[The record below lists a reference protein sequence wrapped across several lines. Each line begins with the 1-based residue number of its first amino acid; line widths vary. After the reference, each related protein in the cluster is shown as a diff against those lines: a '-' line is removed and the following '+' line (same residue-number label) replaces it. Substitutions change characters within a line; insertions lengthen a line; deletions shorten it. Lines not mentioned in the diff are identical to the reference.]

1 MQASSLAASLSRCC
15 AGLRGVH
22 SPPRAFPARPRPPSV
37 RRLRVVAASSAAD
50 RPPRDDAAPSP
61 SASTAAPKPKGG
73 KRDLADAYREVRE
86 ILTDPTRLVR
96 AVAGGKARGA
106 DPQWRRLEMRPV
118 ALKKGG
124 IKLQVVKYD
133 ERQAFTSNHPYPA
146 AATPTPNSNPGASR
160 GRSRGRRGGASSASS
175 SPSSVPDASSAVD
188 DAFAVG
194 FANWRVETPDEVLQ
208 LRVTKSGEALVNR
221 TRQLLSNA
229 KGAKGAEGGGASV
242 VVPASHDRVKP
253 RLLDPSDPFL
263 VRVGVSVADGSAIKA
278 SRRDKYKQVEEF
290 VKLVQLAVSDARTGS
305 HMAPATRAR
314 PARLV
319 DLGCGNAYLT
329 FGAYAY
335 LAARK
340 ELGGDSPMEV
350 IGVDVKRQARETNT
364 RVARELGWD
373 ASCVFV
379 EGTIADA
386 TLRFP
391 TPRPDPSEPEVDIV
405 LALHACDTATD
416 EALTRAVRWNAPLT
430 LVSPCCHHDLQV
442 RMRAAAQAY
451 PPLTRHGILRERLGD
466 VVTDAFRAHILRLL
480 GHRVDVTEWIGGEHT
495 PRNTMIRA
503 VKTGSPAG
511 LDLWREYD
519 AMVEDWGVT
528 PRLAEQLAPELAAA
542 RAQAE
547 ANEAAAA

>member
-15 AGLRGVH
+15 TGLRGVR
-22 SPPRAFPARPRPPSV
+22 SSPRAFPARPRAPSV

-61 SASTAAPKPKGG
+61 SASTTAPKPKGG
-73 KRDLADAYREVRE
+73 KRDLTDAYREVGE

-96 AVAGGKARGA
+96 AVASGKARGA

-118 ALKKGG
+118 ALKKG

-133 ERQAFTSNHPYPA
+133 ERQAFTSNHPYPTA
-146 AATPTPNSNPGASR
+146 SNSDASR

-188 DAFAVG
+188 DAFAAG
-194 FANWRVETPDEVLQ
+194 FANWRVETPDEILQ

-221 TRQLLSNA
+221 TRPLISNA
-229 KGAKGAEGGGASV
+229 KGATSQKGSASR
-242 VVPASHDRVKP
+242 VVPASHDRVKS

-305 HMAPATRAR
+305 HMAPATRNR

-364 RVARELGWD
+364 RVAIELGWD
-373 ASCVFV
+373 RSCVFV

-511 LDLWREYD
+511 MDLWREYD

-547 ANEAAAA
+547 AHEAAAA

>member
-15 AGLRGVH
+15 AGLRGVR
-22 SPPRAFPARPRPPSV
+22 SSPRAFPARPRAPSV

-61 SASTAAPKPKGG
+61 SASTTAPKPKGG
-73 KRDLADAYREVRE
+73 KRDLADAYREVGE

-96 AVAGGKARGA
+96 AVASGKARGA

-118 ALKKGG
+118 ALKKG

-133 ERQAFTSNHPYPA
+133 ERQAFTSNHPYPTA
-146 AATPTPNSNPGASR
+146 SNSDASR

-188 DAFAVG
+188 DAFAAG
-194 FANWRVETPDEVLQ
+194 FANWRVETPDEILQ

-221 TRQLLSNA
+221 TRQLISNA
-229 KGAKGAEGGGASV
+229 KGAASQKGSASR
-242 VVPASHDRVKP
+242 VVPASHDRVKS

-290 VKLVQLAVSDARTGS
+290 VKLVRLAVSDARVGS
-305 HMAPATRAR
+305 HMAPATRDR

-373 ASCVFV
+373 QSCVFV

-511 LDLWREYD
+511 MDLWREYD

-547 ANEAAAA
+547 AHEAAAA

>member
-15 AGLRGVH
+15 TGLRGVR
-22 SPPRAFPARPRPPSV
+22 SSPRAFPARPRAPSV
-37 RRLRVVAASSAAD
+37 LRLRVVAASSAAD

-61 SASTAAPKPKGG
+61 SASTTAPKPKGG
-73 KRDLADAYREVRE
+73 KRDLADAYREVGE

-96 AVAGGKARGA
+96 AVASGKARGA

-118 ALKKGG
+118 ALKKG

-133 ERQAFTSNHPYPA
+133 ERQAFTSNHPYPTA
-146 AATPTPNSNPGASR
+146 SNSDASR
-160 GRSRGRRGGASSASS
+160 VRSRGRRGGASSASS

-188 DAFAVG
+188 DAFAAG
-194 FANWRVETPDEVLQ
+194 FANWRVETPDEILQ

-221 TRQLLSNA
+221 TRPLISNA
-229 KGAKGAEGGGASV
+229 KGATSQKGSASR
-242 VVPASHDRVKP
+242 VVPASHDRVKS

-305 HMAPATRAR
+305 HMAPATRNR

-364 RVARELGWD
+364 RVAIELGWD
-373 ASCVFV
+373 RSCVFV

-511 LDLWREYD
+511 MDLWREYD

-547 ANEAAAA
+547 AHEVAAA

>member
-15 AGLRGVH
+15 TGLRGVR
-22 SPPRAFPARPRPPSV
+22 SSPRAFPARPRAPSV
-37 RRLRVVAASSAAD
+37 LRLRVVAASSAAD

-61 SASTAAPKPKGG
+61 SASTTAPKPKGG
-73 KRDLADAYREVRE
+73 KRDLTDAYREVGE

-96 AVAGGKARGA
+96 AVASGKARGA

-118 ALKKGG
+118 ALKKG

-133 ERQAFTSNHPYPA
+133 ERQAFTSNHPYPTA
-146 AATPTPNSNPGASR
+146 SNSDASR
-160 GRSRGRRGGASSASS
+160 VRSRGRRGGASSASS

-188 DAFAVG
+188 DAFAAG
-194 FANWRVETPDEVLQ
+194 FANWRVETPNEILQ

-221 TRQLLSNA
+221 TRPLISNA
-229 KGAKGAEGGGASV
+229 KGATSQKGSASR
-242 VVPASHDRVKP
+242 VVPASHDRVKS

-305 HMAPATRAR
+305 HMAPATRNR

-364 RVARELGWD
+364 RVAIELGWD
-373 ASCVFV
+373 RSCVFV

-442 RMRAAAQAY
+442 RMRAAVQAY

-511 LDLWREYD
+511 MDLWREYD

-547 ANEAAAA
+547 AHEVAAA

>member
-1 MQASSLAASLSRCC
+1 MRSS
-15 AGLRGVH
+15 
-22 SPPRAFPARPRPPSV
+22 PRAFPARPRAPSV

-61 SASTAAPKPKGG
+61 SASTTAPKPKGG
-73 KRDLADAYREVRE
+73 KRDLADAYREVGE

-96 AVAGGKARGA
+96 AVASGKARGA

-118 ALKKGG
+118 ALKKG

-133 ERQAFTSNHPYPA
+133 ERQAFTSNHPYPTA
-146 AATPTPNSNPGASR
+146 SNSDASR

-188 DAFAVG
+188 DAFAAG
-194 FANWRVETPDEVLQ
+194 FANWRVETPDEILQ

-221 TRQLLSNA
+221 TRQLISNA
-229 KGAKGAEGGGASV
+229 KSAEGSASR
-242 VVPASHDRVKP
+242 VVPASHDRVKS

-290 VKLVQLAVSDARTGS
+290 VKLVRLAVSDARVGS
-305 HMAPATRAR
+305 HMAPATRDR

-373 ASCVFV
+373 QSCVFV

-416 EALTRAVRWNAPLT
+416 EALTRAVRWSAPLT

-511 LDLWREYD
+511 MDLWREYD

-547 ANEAAAA
+547 AHEAAAA

>member
-15 AGLRGVH
+15 AGLRGVR
-22 SPPRAFPARPRPPSV
+22 SSPRAFPARPRAPSV

-61 SASTAAPKPKGG
+61 SASTTAPKPKGG
-73 KRDLADAYREVRE
+73 KRDLADAYREVGE

-96 AVAGGKARGA
+96 AVASGKARGA

-118 ALKKGG
+118 ALKKG

-133 ERQAFTSNHPYPA
+133 ERQAFTSNHPYPTA
-146 AATPTPNSNPGASR
+146 SNSDASR

-188 DAFAVG
+188 DAFAAG
-194 FANWRVETPDEVLQ
+194 FANWRVETPDEILQ

-221 TRQLLSNA
+221 TRQLISNA
-229 KGAKGAEGGGASV
+229 KSAEGSASR
-242 VVPASHDRVKP
+242 VVPASHDRVKS

-290 VKLVQLAVSDARTGS
+290 VKLVRLAVSDARVGS
-305 HMAPATRAR
+305 HMAPATRDR

-373 ASCVFV
+373 QSCVFV

-416 EALTRAVRWNAPLT
+416 EALTRAVRWSAPLT

-511 LDLWREYD
+511 MDLWRESD

-547 ANEAAAA
+547 AHEAAAA

>member
-1 MQASSLAASLSRCC
+1 MQTSSLAASLSRCC
-15 AGLRGVH
+15 TGLRGVR
-22 SPPRAFPARPRPPSV
+22 SSPRAFPARPRAPSIL
-37 RRLRVVAASSAAD
+37 RLRVVAAASAAD

-61 SASTAAPKPKGG
+61 SASTTAPKPKGG
-73 KRDLADAYREVRE
+73 KRDLADAYREVGE

-96 AVAGGKARGA
+96 AVASGKARGA

-118 ALKKGG
+118 ALKKG

-133 ERQAFTSNHPYPA
+133 ERQAFTSNHPYPTA
-146 AATPTPNSNPGASR
+146 SNSDASR

-188 DAFAVG
+188 DAFAAG
-194 FANWRVETPDEVLQ
+194 FANWRVETPDEILQ

-221 TRQLLSNA
+221 TRPLISNA
-229 KGAKGAEGGGASV
+229 KGATSQKGSASR
-242 VVPASHDRVKP
+242 VVPASHDRVKS

-305 HMAPATRAR
+305 HMAPATRNR

-364 RVARELGWD
+364 RVAIELGWD
-373 ASCVFV
+373 RSCVFV

-511 LDLWREYD
+511 MDLWREYD

-547 ANEAAAA
+547 AHEAAAA

>member
-1 MQASSLAASLSRCC
+1 MQTSSLAASLSRCC
-15 AGLRGVH
+15 TGLRGVR
-22 SPPRAFPARPRPPSV
+22 SSPRAFPARPRAPSIL
-37 RRLRVVAASSAAD
+37 RLRVVAAASAAD

-61 SASTAAPKPKGG
+61 SASTTAPKPKGG
-73 KRDLADAYREVRE
+73 KRDLTDAYREVGE

-96 AVAGGKARGA
+96 AVASGKARGA

-118 ALKKGG
+118 ALKKG

-133 ERQAFTSNHPYPA
+133 ERQAFTSNHPYPTA
-146 AATPTPNSNPGASR
+146 SNSDASR

-188 DAFAVG
+188 DAFAAG
-194 FANWRVETPDEVLQ
+194 FANWRVETPDEILQ

-221 TRQLLSNA
+221 TRPLISNA
-229 KGAKGAEGGGASV
+229 KGATSQKGSASR
-242 VVPASHDRVKP
+242 VVPASHDRVKS

-305 HMAPATRAR
+305 HMAPATRNR

-364 RVARELGWD
+364 RVAIELGWD
-373 ASCVFV
+373 RSCVFV

-511 LDLWREYD
+511 MDLWREYD

-547 ANEAAAA
+547 AHEAAAA

>member
-15 AGLRGVH
+15 AGLRGVR
-22 SPPRAFPARPRPPSV
+22 SSPRAFPARPRAPSV

-61 SASTAAPKPKGG
+61 SASTTAPKPKGG
-73 KRDLADAYREVRE
+73 KRDLADAYREVGE

-96 AVAGGKARGA
+96 AVASGKARGA

-118 ALKKGG
+118 ALKKG

-133 ERQAFTSNHPYPA
+133 ERQAFTSNHPYPTA
-146 AATPTPNSNPGASR
+146 SNSDASR

-188 DAFAVG
+188 DAFAAG
-194 FANWRVETPDEVLQ
+194 FANWRVETPDEILQ

-221 TRQLLSNA
+221 TRQLISNA
-229 KGAKGAEGGGASV
+229 KSAEGSASR
-242 VVPASHDRVKP
+242 VVPASHDRVKS

-290 VKLVQLAVSDARTGS
+290 VKLVRLAVSDARVGS
-305 HMAPATRAR
+305 HMAPATRDR

-373 ASCVFV
+373 QSCVFV

-416 EALTRAVRWNAPLT
+416 EALTRAVRWSAPLT

-511 LDLWREYD
+511 MDLWREYD

-547 ANEAAAA
+547 AHEAAAA

>member
-15 AGLRGVH
+15 TGLRGVR
-22 SPPRAFPARPRPPSV
+22 SSPRAFPARPRAPSV
-37 RRLRVVAASSAAD
+37 LRLRVVAASSAAD

-61 SASTAAPKPKGG
+61 SASTTAPKPKGG
-73 KRDLADAYREVRE
+73 KRDLADAYREVGE

-96 AVAGGKARGA
+96 AVASGKARGA

-118 ALKKGG
+118 ALKKG

-133 ERQAFTSNHPYPA
+133 ERQAFTSNHPYPTA
-146 AATPTPNSNPGASR
+146 SNSDASR
-160 GRSRGRRGGASSASS
+160 VRSRGRRGGASSASS

-188 DAFAVG
+188 DAFAAG
-194 FANWRVETPDEVLQ
+194 FANWRVETPDEILQ

-221 TRQLLSNA
+221 TRPLISNA
-229 KGAKGAEGGGASV
+229 KGATSQKGSASR
-242 VVPASHDRVKP
+242 VVPASHDRVKS

-305 HMAPATRAR
+305 HMAPATRNR

-364 RVARELGWD
+364 RVAIELGWD
-373 ASCVFV
+373 RSCVFV

-442 RMRAAAQAY
+442 RMRAAVQAY

-511 LDLWREYD
+511 MDLWREYD

-547 ANEAAAA
+547 AHEVAAA

>member
-15 AGLRGVH
+15 AGLRGVR
-22 SPPRAFPARPRPPSV
+22 SSPRAFPARPRAPSV

-61 SASTAAPKPKGG
+61 SASTTAPKPKGG
-73 KRDLADAYREVRE
+73 KRDLADAYREVGE

-96 AVAGGKARGA
+96 AVASGKARGA

-118 ALKKGG
+118 ALKKG

-133 ERQAFTSNHPYPA
+133 ERQAFTSNHPYPTA
-146 AATPTPNSNPGASR
+146 SNSDASR

-188 DAFAVG
+188 DAFAAG
-194 FANWRVETPDEVLQ
+194 FANWRVETPDEILQ
-208 LRVTKSGEALVNR
+208 LRVTKSGDALVNR
-221 TRQLLSNA
+221 TRQLISNA
-229 KGAKGAEGGGASV
+229 KNAEGSASR
-242 VVPASHDRVKP
+242 VVPASHDRVKS

-290 VKLVQLAVSDARTGS
+290 VKLVQLAVSDARVGS
-305 HMAPATRAR
+305 HMAPATRDR

-364 RVARELGWD
+364 RVAIELGWD
-373 ASCVFV
+373 RSCVFV

-451 PPLTRHGILRERLGD
+451 PLLTRHGILRERLGD

-511 LDLWREYD
+511 MDLWREYD

-547 ANEAAAA
+547 AHEAAAA

>member
-15 AGLRGVH
+15 AGLRGVR
-22 SPPRAFPARPRPPSV
+22 SSPRAFPARPRAPSV

-61 SASTAAPKPKGG
+61 SASTTAPKPKGG
-73 KRDLADAYREVRE
+73 KRDLADAYREVGE

-96 AVAGGKARGA
+96 AVASGKARGA

-118 ALKKGG
+118 ALKKG

-133 ERQAFTSNHPYPA
+133 ERQAFTSNHPYPTA
-146 AATPTPNSNPGASR
+146 SNSDASR

-188 DAFAVG
+188 DAFAAG
-194 FANWRVETPDEVLQ
+194 FANWRVETPDEILQ

-221 TRQLLSNA
+221 TRQLISNA
-229 KGAKGAEGGGASV
+229 KGAASQKGSASR
-242 VVPASHDRVKP
+242 VVPASHDRVKS

-290 VKLVQLAVSDARTGS
+290 VKLVRLAVSDARVGS
-305 HMAPATRAR
+305 HMAPATRDR

-373 ASCVFV
+373 QSCVFV

-416 EALTRAVRWNAPLT
+416 EALTRAVRWSAPLT

-511 LDLWREYD
+511 MDLWREYD

-547 ANEAAAA
+547 AHEAAAA

>member
-1 MQASSLAASLSRCC
+1 MQTSSLAASLSRCC
-15 AGLRGVH
+15 TGLRGVR
-22 SPPRAFPARPRPPSV
+22 SSPRAFPARPRAPSIL
-37 RRLRVVAASSAAD
+37 RLRVVAAASAAD

-61 SASTAAPKPKGG
+61 SASTTAPKPKGG
-73 KRDLADAYREVRE
+73 KRDLTDAYREVGE

-96 AVAGGKARGA
+96 AVASGKARGA

-118 ALKKGG
+118 ALKKG

-133 ERQAFTSNHPYPA
+133 ERQAFTSNHPYPPASTSDA
-146 AATPTPNSNPGASR
+146 AR

-188 DAFAVG
+188 DAFAAG
-194 FANWRVETPDEVLQ
+194 FANWRVETPDEILQ

-221 TRQLLSNA
+221 TRPLISNA
-229 KGAKGAEGGGASV
+229 KGATSQKGSASR
-242 VVPASHDRVKP
+242 VVPASHDRVKS

-305 HMAPATRAR
+305 HMAPATRNR

-364 RVARELGWD
+364 RVAIELGWD
-373 ASCVFV
+373 RSCVFV

-511 LDLWREYD
+511 MDLWREYD

-547 ANEAAAA
+547 AHEAAAA